1 MADVV
6 IENPVLNSP
15 YEEPGRHFRFDEDGI
30 TNEIVEG
37 RRLSTYFIPIP
48 PPKKKGQAP
57 LPGTW
62 TSERVRENEF
72 INQVRAEVSMW
83 RGQGR
88 PGITPITREL
98 LDYWT
103 NPEREHRLF
112 FCQIEA
118 VETAIY
124 LAEVAPHTGRAWI
137 ERQIKLANQ
146 RANPGL
152 YRVATKMATG
162 TGKTVVMGMVI
173 AWQVLNKLAA
183 VQDRRFSDTFLVI
196 TPGITIRERLQV
208 LLPNAPGNYFRA
220 LDLVPPDLHERL
232 QAATVVITNFH
243 ALIRRE
249 REEFRGV
256 STTTKKILAKGDDL
270 DRFRETPGEMV
281 RRVCRAIGNKRNII
295 VINDEAHHCYHEN
308 PEQEEGALP
317 GDDKVEAEQNTEAAR
332 VWITGLEAVAK
343 KVGIRTIYDLSATP
357 FFLRGSGYKE
367 GTLFPWVV
375 SDFSLIDSIECGIVK
390 IPRVP
395 VSDDQMTGEMPTYRN
410 LWLRVREELPKKGRT
425 ATAPS
430 AEPLLPKQLE
440 AALYSLYGNYEKA
453 YRRWEQAAIPDATPP
468 VFIVVCGNTTVSK
481 MVYDWIAG
489 WEKLLEDGTR
499 VVVPGKLTVFSNEDH
514 GEWRARPNTLLIDS
528 AQLEAGEAMS
538 AEFKKLAS
546 AEIEEFKHEY
556 RVRRPGADPEAITD
570 EQILREV
577 MNTVGKPGKL
587 GEHVK
592 CVVSVAML
600 TEGWDA
606 RTVTHIL
613 GVRAFGT
620 QLLCEQVVGRGLR
633 RTSYEPGDD
642 GLLEPDY
649 AEVYGVPF
657 SFLPTAGTSPEPRA
671 PKTVHHVRAMPE
683 RAHLEITFPRVIGYR
698 YLLPAEHLTANFTDA
713 SEMVLSTKEIPT
725 ETHMHPIVG
734 ETDLHTLDDLKKR
747 RMQEVAF
754 QIAQLLA
761 NKYLEAEDGSARPWL
776 FPQALAITR
785 EWLERCVHCQDDA
798 FAQMLLL
805 VQYAHSA
812 AGCIRAAIL
821 QGTSGEKRLLPI
833 LRPYDPTG
841 STSEVEFDTTKDVYT
856 TDPDRCHVNYVA
868 LDSGWEAKLADSLES
883 MKEVR
888 SYVKNQ
894 GLGLYIPYTIEGR
907 QANYVPDYIVRID
920 DGGEDP
926 LNLILEVTGERKK
939 EKAAKVEAARTQW
952 VPAMNNR
959 GGLGRWAFIEIT
971 DPWDAKNLVRAK
983 FPNEAKAGT

>member
-1 MADVV
+1 MPDVV
-6 IENPVLNSP
+6 IENPVINSP
-15 YEEPGRHFRFDEDGI
+15 YEEPARHFRFDEDGI
-30 TNEIVEG
+30 TNEIVQA

-48 PPKKKGQAP
+48 PPKKKGQTP

-83 RGQGR
+83 RKQGQ

-98 LDYWT
+98 LEYWT
-103 NPEREHRLF
+103 NPERERRLF

-118 VETAIY
+118 AETAIY

-137 ERQIKLANQ
+137 EKQIKLAND

-162 TGKTVVMGMVI
+162 TGKTVVMAMFI

-183 VQDRRFSDTFLVI
+183 VQDKRFSDTFLVI
-196 TPGITIRERLQV
+196 TPGITVRERLQV
-208 LLPNAPGNYFRA
+208 LLPNAPGNYYRA
-220 LDLVPPDLHERL
+220 LDLVPPDLYERL

-243 ALIRRE
+243 TLIRRE

-256 STTTKKILAKGDDL
+256 STTTKRILAKGEDL
-270 DRFRETPGEMV
+270 DRFRETPDEMV
-281 RRVCRAIGNKRNII
+281 RRVCRAVGNKRNII

-308 PEQEEGALP
+308 PEQEEAALT
-317 GDDKVEAEQNTEAAR
+317 GEDKAEAEQNTEAAR

-343 KVGIRTIYDLSATP
+343 KVGIRAIYDLSATP
-357 FFLRGSGYKE
+357 FFLRGSGYRE

-410 LWLRVREELPKKGRT
+410 LWLRVRDELPKKGRA

-430 AEPLLPKQLE
+430 GEPLLPKELE
-440 AALYSLYGNYEKA
+440 AALYSLYGNYDKA
-453 YRRWEQAAIPDATPP
+453 YKRWKKAAIPDATPP
-468 VFIVVCGNTTVSK
+468 VFIVVCSNTTVSK

-489 WEKLLEDGTR
+489 WEKLLEDRTK
-499 VVVPGKLTVFSNEDH
+499 VVVPGKLAIFSNEDH
-514 GEWRARPNTLLIDS
+514 GEWRGRPNTLLIDS
-528 AQLEAGEAMS
+528 AQLESGEAMS
-538 AEFKKLAS
+538 TEFKKIAS

-556 RVRRPGADPEAITD
+556 RLRHPGADPQAITD

-587 GEHVK
+587 GEYVK
-592 CVVSVAML
+592 CVVSVSML

-633 RTSYEPGDD
+633 RTSYEPGED

-657 SFLPTAGTSPEPRA
+657 SFLPTAGTSPEPKP

-698 YLLPAEHLTANFTDA
+698 YLLPAEHLTADFTEA
-713 SEMVLSTKEIPT
+713 SEMVLSTKEVPT

-734 ETDLHTLDDLKKR
+734 ETDLHTLDELKQR

-798 FAQMLLL
+798 FPQMLLL
-805 VQYAHSA
+805 YQYAHDA
-812 AGCIRAAIL
+812 ASTIHKAIL
-821 QGTSGEKRLLPI
+821 QDTSGEKRLLPI
-833 LRPYDPTG
+833 SRPYDPIG

-856 TDPDRCHVNYVA
+856 TAPDRCHINYVA
-868 LDSGWEAKLADSLES
+868 LDSGWEAKLAESLES
-883 MKEVR
+883 MDEVH

-894 GLGLYIPYTIEGR
+894 GLGFYIPYTIEGR
-907 QANYVPDYIVRID
+907 QANYVPDYVVRIEV
-920 DGGEDP
+920 GAEGL
-926 LNLILEVTGERKK
+926 LNLIVEVTGERKK
-939 EKAAKVEAARTQW
+939 EKATKVEAARGLW
-952 VPAMNNR
+952 VPAINNA
-959 GGLGRWAFIEIT
+959 GEYGRWAFLEVT
-971 DPWDAKNLVRAK
+971 DPWDAKNLIRAK
-983 FPNEAKAGT
+983 LPNKAKAGT